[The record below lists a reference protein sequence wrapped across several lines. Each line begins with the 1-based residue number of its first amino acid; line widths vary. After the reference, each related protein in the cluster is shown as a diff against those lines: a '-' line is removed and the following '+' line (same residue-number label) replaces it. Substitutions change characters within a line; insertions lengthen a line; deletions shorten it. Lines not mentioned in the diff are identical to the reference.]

1 MSIYKVMSLRII
13 CLFINKNS
21 FEKLYDFLHKI
32 KTIKG
37 LRYSQ
42 VVIAPVR
49 KTQHSLDLRG
59 SILVPAKNPKFNLS

>member
-1 MSIYKVMSLRII
+1 MSLRII

-42 VVIAPVR
+42 VVMAPVR
-49 KTQHSLDLRG
+49 RAQHSLGSRG
-59 SILVPAKNPKFNLS
+59 KGSVLVPAKNPKFNLS